1 VIKEVHF
8 KYSKG
13 GSMLANFQDQFLSLT
28 FGGLSLGFI
37 YVLIA
42 LGYTMVYGVLRM
54 INFANSEVFMYGTF
68 ATVVI
73 IRDLFGFTQQSE
85 PATGFR
91 LFYIL
96 LLCLAGSML
105 LSGVLSIFLELVAYR
120 RLRNRGSNKLAPLIS
135 AIGMSIVLAEF
146 MRILTDSRYVG
157 SPRVMEKSSIATI
170 FGANLRLDNVI
181 VIVCGLVLYL
191 VLQQF
196 VKKTRL
202 GKAIRAVS
210 MNEDSAK
217 LMGVNLNFVV
227 SGTFLVGG
235 LMTGAAGFF
244 YTLKYENTSFSIGFE
259 LGIAA
264 FTAAILGG
272 IGNIKGAFYG
282 GISLGLVETYASFF
296 LGTQWKAV
304 TVFLILVVVLYFR
317 PNGVFGEAIT
327 QTRA

>member
-1 VIKEVHF
+1 
-8 KYSKG
+8 
-13 GSMLANFQDQFLSLT
+13 MLSNFQDQFASLT
-28 FGGLSLGFI
+28 VGGLSLGFI

-68 ATVVI
+68 ATIIV

-91 LFYIL
+91 LAYIL
-96 LLCLAGSML
+96 FLCLVASML
-105 LSGVLSIFLELVAYR
+105 MSGILSILLELVAYR

-157 SPRVMEKSSIATI
+157 SPRVMEKKSLGNF
-170 FGANLRLDNVI
+170 FGAELRVDNVI
-181 VIVCGLVLYL
+181 IIIAGLILFVSLS
-191 VLQQF
+191 QF
-196 VKKTRL
+196 VQRTRL

-210 MNEDSAK
+210 MNEDAAK

-244 YTLKYENTSFSIGFE
+244 YVLKYENTSFNIGFE

-282 GISLGLVETYASFF
+282 GIALGLLETYASFF

-304 TVFLILVVVLYFR
+304 TVFIVLVVVLYFR

>member
-1 VIKEVHF
+1 
-8 KYSKG
+8 
-13 GSMLANFQDQFLSLT
+13 
-28 FGGLSLGFI
+28 
-37 YVLIA
+37 
-42 LGYTMVYGVLRM
+42 MVYGVLRM

-73 IRDLFGFTQQSE
+73 IRDFFGFTQQSE

-105 LSGVLSIFLELVAYR
+105 VSGILSIFLELVAYR

-157 SPRVMEKSSIATI
+157 SPRVMEKSSLATI

-181 VIVCGLVLYL
+181 VIVCGLALYL

-227 SGTFLVGG
+227 SGTFLIGG

>member
-1 VIKEVHF
+1 VL
-8 KYSKG
+8 S
-13 GSMLANFQDQFLSLT
+13 NFQDQFASLT
-28 FGGLSLGFI
+28 VGGLSLGFI

-54 INFANSEVFMYGTF
+54 INFANSEIFMYGTF
-68 ATVVI
+68 ATIIV
-73 IRDLFGFTQQSE
+73 IRDIFGFTQQSE
-85 PATGFR
+85 AATGFR
-91 LFYIL
+91 LVYIL
-96 LLCLAGSML
+96 IFCLVGSML
-105 LSGVLSIFLELVAYR
+105 MSGILSILLELVAYR

-157 SPRVMEKSSIATI
+157 SPRVMEKKSLGNF
-170 FGANLRLDNVI
+170 FGAELRIDNVI
-181 VIVCGLVLYL
+181 IVVAGLMLFISL
-191 VLQQF
+191 SQF
-196 VKKTRL
+196 VQRTRL

-210 MNEDSAK
+210 MNEDAAK

-244 YTLKYENTSFSIGFE
+244 YVLKYENTSFNIGFE

-282 GISLGLVETYASFF
+282 GIALGLLETYASFF

-304 TVFLILVVVLYFR
+304 TVFIVLVVVLYFR

>member
-1 VIKEVHF
+1 
-8 KYSKG
+8 
-13 GSMLANFQDQFLSLT
+13 
-28 FGGLSLGFI
+28 
-37 YVLIA
+37 
-42 LGYTMVYGVLRM
+42 M
-54 INFANSEVFMYGTF
+54 INFANSEIFMYGTF
-68 ATVVI
+68 ATVIVA
-73 IRDLFGFTQQSE
+73 RDLFGFTQSSE
-85 PATGFR
+85 PVTGLR
-91 LFYIL
+91 LIVVL
-96 LLCLAGSML
+96 LSCLLASML
-105 LSGVLSIFLELVAYR
+105 MSGVLSILLELVAYR

-157 SPRVMEKSSIATI
+157 SPRFMEKKSLGNV
-170 FGANLRLDNVI
+170 FGADLRLDNMI
-181 VIVCGLVLYL
+181 IIFAGLILYVTL
-191 VLQQF
+191 NQF
-196 VKKTRL
+196 VQRTRL

-210 MNEDSAK
+210 MNEDAAK

-244 YTLKYENTSFSIGFE
+244 YVLKYENTVFNIGFG

-282 GISLGLVETYASFF
+282 GIALGLLETYAAFF

-304 TVFLILVVVLYFR
+304 TVFLVLVLVLYFR

-327 QTRA
+327 QSRA

>member
-1 VIKEVHF
+1 
-8 KYSKG
+8 
-13 GSMLANFQDQFLSLT
+13 
-28 FGGLSLGFI
+28 
-37 YVLIA
+37 
-42 LGYTMVYGVLRM
+42 MVYGVLRM
-54 INFANSEVFMYGTF
+54 INFANSEIFMYGTF
-68 ATVVI
+68 ATIIV

-91 LFYIL
+91 LVYIL
-96 LLCLAGSML
+96 ILCLLASML
-105 LSGVLSIFLELVAYR
+105 MSGILSILLVLVAYR

-157 SPRVMEKSSIATI
+157 SPRVLDKASLGNF
-170 FGANLRLDNVI
+170 FGAELRVDNVI
-181 VIVCGLVLYL
+181 IVVAGLILFISL
-191 VLQQF
+191 SQF
-196 VKKTRL
+196 VQRTRL

-210 MNEDSAK
+210 MNEDAAK

-244 YTLKYENTSFSIGFE
+244 YVLKYENTSFNIGFE

-282 GISLGLVETYASFF
+282 GIALGLLETYASFF

-304 TVFLILVVVLYFR
+304 TVFVVLVVVLYFR

>member
-1 VIKEVHF
+1 
-8 KYSKG
+8 
-13 GSMLANFQDQFLSLT
+13 M
-28 FGGLSLGFI
+28 GGLSVGFI

-54 INFANSEVFMYGTF
+54 INFANSEIFMLGTF
-68 ATVVI
+68 ATVIV
-73 IRDLFGFTQQSE
+73 IRDVFGFNQASE
-85 PATGFR
+85 PVTGIR
-91 LFYIL
+91 LIYIL
-96 LLCLAGSML
+96 VACLLASMAT
-105 LSGVLSIFLELVAYR
+105 SGLVSILVELIAYR

-135 AIGMSIVLAEF
+135 AIGMSIVLSESV
-146 MRILTDSRYVG
+146 RILTDSRYVG
-157 SPRVMEKSSIATI
+157 SPRVLEKKPIGQI
-170 FGANLRLDNVI
+170 FGADIRIDNAIII
-181 VIVCGLVLYL
+181 VAGLVLYIAL
-191 VLQQF
+191 NQF
-196 VKKTRL
+196 VNRTRL

-210 MNEDSAK
+210 MNEEAAK

-244 YTLKYENTSFSIGFE
+244 FVIKYENTVFNVGFS

-272 IGNIKGAFYG
+272 IGNIRGAFYG
-282 GISLGLVETYASFF
+282 GIILGLIETYASFF

-304 TVFLILVVVLYFR
+304 TVFIVLVLVLYFR

>member
-1 VIKEVHF
+1 
-8 KYSKG
+8 
-13 GSMLANFQDQFLSLT
+13 
-28 FGGLSLGFI
+28 
-37 YVLIA
+37 
-42 LGYTMVYGVLRM
+42 M
-54 INFANSEVFMYGTF
+54 INFANSEIFMYGTF
-68 ATVVI
+68 ATIIV

-91 LFYIL
+91 LAYIL
-96 LLCLAGSML
+96 ILCLLASML
-105 LSGVLSIFLELVAYR
+105 MSGILSILLELVAYR

-157 SPRVMEKSSIATI
+157 SPRVLDKASLGNF
-170 FGANLRLDNVI
+170 FGAELRVDNVI
-181 VIVCGLVLYL
+181 IVVAGLILFISL
-191 VLQQF
+191 SQF
-196 VKKTRL
+196 VQRTRL

-210 MNEDSAK
+210 MNEDAAK

-244 YTLKYENTSFSIGFE
+244 YVLKYENTSFNIGFE

-282 GISLGLVETYASFF
+282 GIALGLLETYASFF

-304 TVFLILVVVLYFR
+304 TVFVVLVVVLYFR

>member
-1 VIKEVHF
+1 V
-8 KYSKG
+8 
-13 GSMLANFQDQFLSLT
+13 
-28 FGGLSLGFI
+28 GGLSLGFI

-68 ATVVI
+68 ATIIV

-91 LFYIL
+91 LAYIL
-96 LLCLAGSML
+96 FLCLVASML
-105 LSGVLSIFLELVAYR
+105 MSGILSILLELVAYR

-157 SPRVMEKSSIATI
+157 SPRVMEKKSLGNF
-170 FGANLRLDNVI
+170 FGAELRVDNVI
-181 VIVCGLVLYL
+181 IIIAGLILFVSLS
-191 VLQQF
+191 QF
-196 VKKTRL
+196 VQRTRL

-210 MNEDSAK
+210 MNEDAAK

-244 YTLKYENTSFSIGFE
+244 YVLKYENTSFNIGFE

-282 GISLGLVETYASFF
+282 GIALGLLETYASFF

-304 TVFLILVVVLYFR
+304 TVFIVLVVVLYFR